1 MQTRATTSMTTTT
14 TPDAFQTPPSSTANS
29 VPPQPPQAPQ
39 APQAHGQLVPPIAVS
54 IKDAVRRRLF
64 DRAPKH
70 VTTTVTQDCSTQ
82 DCSTQYDPADFTGPE
97 DLHQCSICLSDKC
110 DAVGSKHTN
119 TTTTECGHVFC
130 TSCLLKHL
138 TFQNTCPNCRA
149 EIEPARKQ
157 VIEQLT
163 ANVVANII
171 EGEEVTVD
179 VTRRIAVIGAFRE
192 SEARNAMI
200 MSLVR
205 EVAFGVG
212 HGLAAWQGTDETQY
226 HASWNEFEYTQA
238 ADDDDDDE
246 DESDD
251 DDESDDGSI
260 GTRSI
265 GSVGSVGSIN
275 CHNQNDDQEV
285 IHAANELSAIST
297 VSAMS
302 SRAEVQSPLFRTI
315 RPVYPVEPVPVQ
327 QSLQA
332 VQAAAVQTMQ
342 EVAVQAM
349 QAVQL
354 QHSEIQRL
362 ARLQA
367 DIDFNNAHTYTT
379 WGVIIRLT
387 ILAYAIYMHM

>member
-1 MQTRATTSMTTTT
+1 
-14 TPDAFQTPPSSTANS
+14 
-29 VPPQPPQAPQ
+29 
-39 APQAHGQLVPPIAVS
+39 
-54 IKDAVRRRLF
+54 VRRRLF

-70 VTTTVTQDCSTQ
+70 VTATVAATIATITN
-82 DCSTQYDPADFTGPE
+82 DCSTQYDPADFTGSE

-110 DAVGSKHTN
+110 CEVGSKHTN

-138 TFQNTCPNCRA
+138 TFHNTCPNCRA

-171 EGEEVTVD
+171 EGEEVTID

-192 SEARNAMI
+192 SEARNGMI
-200 MSLVR
+200 LSLVR

-212 HGLAAWQGTDETQY
+212 HSLAAWQGTDEAQY
-226 HASWNEFEYTQA
+226 HASWNEFEYTQVED
-238 ADDDDDDE
+238 DDDDDDE
-246 DESDD
+246 DEDD
-251 DDESDDGSI
+251 EDESDDESIGSI
-260 GTRSI
+260 GSI
-265 GSVGSVGSIN
+265 GSIN

-285 IHAANELSAIST
+285 INAANELSAIST

-302 SRAEVQSPLFRTI
+302 SRAEVQSPIFRTI
-315 RPVYPVEPVPVQ
+315 RPVQSVEPPVP
-327 QSLQA
+327 

-342 EVAVQAM
+342 DVAVQAM

-354 QHSEIQRL
+354 QNSEIQRL
-362 ARLQA
+362 ARLRA
-367 DIDFNNAHTYTT
+367 DFEFNNSRTYTR
-379 WGVIIRLT
+379 WGIIIRLT
-387 ILAYAIYMHM
+387 IFAYAIYLHM

>member
-1 MQTRATTSMTTTT
+1 MQTRATSVPASATPATPA
-14 TPDAFQTPPSSTANS
+14 TPDATNATNPNTDNAFQTPPSS
-29 VPPQPPQAPQ
+29 
-39 APQAHGQLVPPIAVS
+39 IS
-54 IKDAVRRRLF
+54 IKDTVRRRLF
-64 DRAPKH
+64 APKH
-70 VTTTVTQDCSTQ
+70 LTSATSATSATVAATTVTTTVTTDN
-82 DCSTQYDPADFTGPE
+82 STQYDPADFTGSE
-97 DLHQCSICLSDKC
+97 DLQQCSICLCDKC
-110 DAVGSKHTN
+110 EVGSKNTN

-138 TFQNTCPNCRA
+138 TFHNMCPNCRA

-192 SEARNAMI
+192 GEARNGMI

-212 HGLAAWQGTDETQY
+212 HSLASWQGTDETQY
-226 HASWNEFEYTQA
+226 HASWNEFEYTQVE
-238 ADDDDDDE
+238 DDDDEDDE
-246 DESDD
+246 DESDND
-251 DDESDDGSI
+251 NDNDNESDDGSI
-260 GTRSI
+260 
-265 GSVGSVGSIN
+265 GSIN

-285 IHAANELSAIST
+285 IDAANELSAIST

-302 SRAEVQSPLFRTI
+302 SSRVDVQSPIFRTI
-315 RPVYPVEPVPVQ
+315 RPVQPVEPV
-327 QSLQA
+327 QA

-342 EVAVQAM
+342 DVAVQAM

-354 QHSEIQRL
+354 QNSEIQRL
-362 ARLQA
+362 ARLRA
-367 DIDFNNAHTYTT
+367 DFDFNNSHTYTT
-379 WGVIIRLT
+379 WGIIIRLT
-387 ILAYAIYMHM
+387 IFAYAIYLHM